1 MPALIRPKRSGI
13 SQTLAIPVRTPS
25 KLDIAMIKTHALISH
40 WLCVATKASRSL
52 CLAAAIAAIAAPV
65 TAFSQTKQGGA
76 QTASAQ
82 PATLSREETVAL
94 LTKHFSSV
102 PTMRG
107 EFVQFGP
114 NGEQTGGIFYIER
127 PGKIRFNYEKPA
139 AVEVIS
145 NGRTVAVHNGKL
157 KTWDFYPLDKTPL
170 KLLLSDRIDFEDKT
184 IRDVIVEPDLTT
196 VVMGDDR
203 IFGDSIITLMFD
215 PKTFDLLQWTIK
227 DSKGK
232 ETSVMVFNVQKNVE
246 LPKKLFDFNEL
257 EIRQRQKDN

>member
-1 MPALIRPKRSGI
+1 MGNLLDFRMTTTKPAFFRWIRSSGRAALLACLIGTAQAASNPMVAL
-13 SQTLAIPVRTPS
+13 SQTAEAASTLPASLS
-25 KLDIAMIKTHALISH
+25 K
-40 WLCVATKASRSL
+40 
-52 CLAAAIAAIAAPV
+52 
-65 TAFSQTKQGGA
+65 
-76 QTASAQ
+76 
-82 PATLSREETVAL
+82 EETVAL
-94 LTKHFSSV
+94 LSKHFASV

-170 KLLLSDRIDFEDKT
+170 KLLLSDRIDIEDKT

-257 EIRQRQKDN
+257 QIRQNQQNN